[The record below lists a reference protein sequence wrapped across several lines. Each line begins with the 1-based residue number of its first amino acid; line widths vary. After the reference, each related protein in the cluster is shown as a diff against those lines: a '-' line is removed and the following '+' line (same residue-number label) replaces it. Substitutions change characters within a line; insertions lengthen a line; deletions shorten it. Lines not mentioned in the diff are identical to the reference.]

1 MSCPSRLA
9 RRLARCACSP
19 SLFTGLDI
27 AGEGDNEDGDCAD
40 SADGAGEFAAKKDTS
55 HERPFLTLQPFIIF
69 HIICICKERI
79 KGQEGDR
86 IDVCPERCAY
96 VQGGTRDLGRVYLDR
111 CPGVRVRQ

>member
-40 SADGAGEFAAKKDTS
+40 SADGAGEFANVEGNEKESIPTFDVEGNGGGDCDCPNVAGANGLLDPNPVGCGKS
-55 HERPFLTLQPFIIF
+55 GWAAGSSC
-69 HIICICKERI
+69 CIC
-79 KGQEGDR
+79 
-86 IDVCPERCAY
+86 CC
-96 VQGGTRDLGRVYLDR
+96 
-111 CPGVRVRQ
+111 C